1 MNVEKLKEKI
11 TLLTKDLLFSS
22 ESDYPFEILFWKEVS
37 KQNVRAYIST
47 FKDYGDLISENS
59 AHDFF
64 KKIIYNLKN
73 SGDDAVMPIADRYE
87 NLYDFMKENTTALA
101 VWRCGRIEIDIY
113 ITMEVSTGGMMV
125 LKTISVET

>member
-64 KKIIYNLKN
+64 KKIIYTLNCN
-73 SGDDAVMPIADRYE
+73 S
-87 NLYDFMKENTTALA
+87 
-101 VWRCGRIEIDIY
+101 
-113 ITMEVSTGGMMV
+113 
-125 LKTISVET
+125 ISQ